1 MARLRRVRVRRAG
14 AAASVAASCVVVT
27 VLAVASLAGCGSQ
40 HSSAGATSASPSV
53 SRQDPVAACGKPS
66 TSFARFWFLTMEPD
80 PGVYKG
86 TVGVGSARVP
96 ALSMYVSGGPP
107 GTGTLCVSA
116 QAGVRDPIQSVAAPR
131 QGAIAYVGATGSPAD
146 TVYFATRPGVT
157 RVTLHAG
164 VGTNIYSI
172 GATNECTIGSTECQL
187 QPLGNGWHADNTG
200 YGIGGVTSVTLRAY
214 NSAGQLI
221 DTVVEPVEPPQT
233 PSQPA
238 VAPSTAT
245 R

>member
-1 MARLRRVRVRRAG
+1 MARLRRVRVRG
-14 AAASVAASCVVVT
+14 AAAVASVAASCAVVT

-40 HSSAGATSASPSV
+40 HSPAGATSASPSV
-53 SRQDPVAACGKPS
+53 SRQDPVAACGRPS

-86 TVGVGSARVP
+86 TVGVGSGRVP

-116 QAGVRDPIQSVAAPR
+116 QAGMRDPIQSVAAPR
-131 QGAIAYVGATGSPAD
+131 QGAIAYVGAAGSPAD

-157 RVTLHAG
+157 RITLHAG
-164 VGTNIYSI
+164 VGTNIYSV
-172 GATNECTIGSTECQL
+172 GATDETLRL

-238 VAPSTAT
+238 VAPPTAT

>member
-14 AAASVAASCVVVT
+14 AAVSVAASCAVVT
-27 VLAVASLAGCGSQ
+27 MLTVASLAGCGSQ
-40 HSSAGATSASPSV
+40 HSPTGATSV
-53 SRQDPVAACGKPS
+53 SRQDPVASCGKPS
-66 TSFARFWFLTMEPD
+66 TSFARFWFITMEPD
-80 PGVYKG
+80 PGAYKG
-86 TVGVGSARVP
+86 TVRVGSARVP

-116 QAGVRDPIQSVAAPR
+116 QAGWRDPIQSAAAPR

-164 VGTNIYSI
+164 VGTDTYSI
-172 GATNECTIGSTECQL
+172 GATDETLRL

-200 YGIGGVTSVTLRAY
+200 YGIGGVTSVTLRAC

-221 DTVVEPVEPPQT
+221 DTVAEPVEPPHP
-233 PSQPA
+233 PSQSA
-238 VAPSTAT
+238 VAPPTPT